1 MRKRKAEVAA
11 PCTQWSAKWGQAR
24 AQARKRAKHAQ
35 RASKRLMI
43 VEVRRWAAKR
53 GFFRVGGAAGGAVG
67 CAAAA
72 RGLKRRDGEKGCG
85 GGGREKTRAE
95 LVAGGQEE
103 RLERSGQQQHI
114 SRATAARLC
123 ACYLLVFACKSLI
136 TCEANAR

>member
-1 MRKRKAEVAA
+1 MGTSA
-11 PCTQWSAKWGQAR
+11 CTGQKTRQTRTAR
-24 AQARKRAKHAQ
+24 QQAT
-35 RASKRLMI
+35 MI

-72 RGLKRRDGEKGCG
+72 RGLKRGDGEKGCG